1 MNNLSQSIKQAL
13 KTTLLVSVMGVSGV
27 AVAGNN
33 DRYGADEELHDAW
46 LDGKV
51 ESALLVNR
59 HLNNF
64 TIDTDVKGNVVYL
77 TGTVK
82 SDVDKD
88 LATEIAQ
95 SIEGVSNVENN
106 LTVNKDTEMQE
117 RDYYPDDDE
126 DNRSW
131 GTWYDDATITASVKS
146 QLLWNDEAEG
156 LDMNVDTMNGV
167 VTLRG
172 DADSSANKQLAEK
185 IAQNTEGVRKV
196 VNNLNIKPDDMND
209 ENEEGMNNY

>member
-1 MNNLSQSIKQAL
+1 MSHLSQSIKRAL
-13 KTTLLVSVMGVSGV
+13 KATMLVSVIGISGAVS
-27 AVAGNN
+27 AGNN
-33 DRYGADEELHDAW
+33 DRYQTDEKLHDAW

-51 ESALLVNR
+51 ETALLFNR

-82 SDVDKD
+82 SEVDKE

-95 SIEGVSNVENN
+95 SIEGVTDVENN
-106 LTVNKDTEMQE
+106 LTVKKDVEMRE

-131 GTWYDDATITASVKS
+131 GTWYNDATTTASIKS
-146 QLLWNDEAEG
+146 QFLWDDNVEG
-156 LDMNVDTMNGV
+156 LDINVDTMNGV
-167 VTLRG
+167 VTLNG
-172 DADSSANKQLAEK
+172 EADSAANKQLAEK

-196 VNNLNIKPDDMND
+196 INNLIIDPEDD
-209 ENEEGMNNY
+209 